1 MAEIKN
7 VTITHTCDKC
17 GKEFEKCDYRFN
29 FPGPGYMRDRDDYVF
44 IKFDIDIWYGRSTT
58 NADICPDCA
67 KEILKGVLKKLEDN
81 PNA

>member
-7 VTITHTCDKC
+7 VTIKHTCDKC

-29 FPGPGYMRDRDDYVF
+29 FPGPGYMRDGDDYVF
-44 IKFDIDIWYGRSTT
+44 IKFDIDICYGGSTT

-67 KEILKGVLKKLEDN
+67 KEILKGVLKKLEDK
-81 PNA
+81 

>member
-7 VTITHTCDKC
+7 VTIKHTCDKC
-17 GKEFEKCDYRFN
+17 GKEFEKSDYRFD

-67 KEILKGVLKKLEDN
+67 KEILKGVLKKLEGK
-81 PNA
+81 